1 VVLTSSF
8 ASQDSMDE
16 QSRHTV
22 NDYSSFLALNSHAF
36 GGNPELIL
44 QQALNLPA
52 HMKPALEA
60 RELLAASCHDALL
73 RPLEVKEVSIP
84 VVCNLQHSSFKPA
97 KDVSFIKGT
106 SSYLC
111 SLSSDSSLK
120 VFDYRIGEEVCEIR
134 HVDGRSPLLSAAV
147 FHRHDAAHESKVSME
162 IDVSRADSI
171 CIIGGR
177 EDGSIIKWSGSATDM
192 PELETS
198 SSQLTASV
206 RKVLPLSST
215 SHDSIFALT
224 GMSEIY
230 SVDID
235 TLEGSLFYKHDQQIV
250 DCSISED
257 TSVFVIGDNYHV
269 SSIISIKS
277 QIIQQKRRHE
287 HPVHAVAVTV
297 PKKLCASGLKAKH
310 SQMEGI
316 EFFRGPIELWNI
328 STGEQVAML
337 EGGTITGT
345 YSLNFSNDGKYLVS
359 VMSWCPTVWDCDT
372 FQCIMTLPSSE
383 PAVTAKFSPDCNNM
397 IASCDSM
404 GRQEYF
410 KKKKY
415 VFMHV
420 QTHTHTLPLIHT
432 TNRDTKF

>member
-1 VVLTSSF
+1 
-8 ASQDSMDE
+8 MDE
-16 QSRHTV
+16 TSRHTV
-22 NDYSSFLALNSHAF
+22 NDYSSFLALNSYAF

-52 HMKPALEA
+52 HLKPALEA
-60 RELLAASCHDALL
+60 RELLSVSCHDALL
-73 RPLEVKEVSIP
+73 RPLEEKEVSSP

-97 KDVSFIKGT
+97 KDVNFIQGT

-111 SLSSDSSLK
+111 SLSSDSSIK

-134 HVDGRSPLLSAAV
+134 HVDGRSRLLSAAV

-162 IDVSRADSI
+162 IDVRKADQSSI

-206 RKVLPLSST
+206 RKVFPCFRRDSLPELSST

-224 GMSEIY
+224 SMSEIY

-404 GRQEYF
+404 GRQEY
-410 KKKKY
+410 
-415 VFMHV
+415 
-420 QTHTHTLPLIHT
+420 
-432 TNRDTKF
+432 